1 MKKLLF
7 LVPLCILFCSLSEC
21 TQLEPY
27 ETEDRGR
34 GTVWLDVDGETY
46 GRDWGRYNSASG
58 YYYVYPDHGL
68 YKLDYYVWIAPEY
81 DSSLGSMR
89 LDILLTGTG
98 ELETGVKYEF
108 DEWNAY
114 PRLDESFP
122 VLYASLYTSVGFA
135 HSLDGWV
142 VFRKIE
148 PGSTSSS
155 MVLCGDFEFTAKTE
169 DGTIFVAENGTF
181 DMNASYSS
189 YSYPPDWIGAV
200 TGSETGD

>member
-7 LVPLCILFCSLSEC
+7 LLPLCILFCSLSEC

-27 ETEDRGR
+27 ETEDSGR
-34 GTVWLDVDGETY
+34 GTIWLDIDGETY
-46 GRDWGRYNSASG
+46 GRDRVRYNSARVD
-58 YYYVYPDHGL
+58 YDIYPDYDL
-68 YKLDYYVWIAPEY
+68 YKLECRIWVKPEY
-81 DSSLGSMR
+81 NTSLGSVRFDM
-89 LDILLTGTG
+89 LLTGTG

-122 VLYASLYTSVGFA
+122 VSYVSLGLA
-135 HSLDGWV
+135 HSVDGWV

-148 PGSTSSS
+148 PGLTSSS
-155 MVLCGDFEFTAKTE
+155 MVICGDFEFTVKDE
-169 DGTIFVAENGTF
+169 DGTITVVENGTF
-181 DMNASYSS
+181 DMNASYSF